1 MARAILRLLRSYR
14 LPLAAAALLG
24 AGPVSAEV
32 TTVLVVR
39 HAEKASPTAKDPH
52 LSAAG
57 KARAKDLA
65 HAAGAAG
72 VTAVYATHL
81 RRTQETV
88 APLAAALRLTPVV
101 KQADQTEELV
111 TEIQTTRRGQTV
123 LVCGHSDTVPEI
135 VKRLTGVVVDPIPD
149 TRFDGLYVVTLEE
162 NESGRVTRVRYGKPT
177 P

>member
-1 MARAILRLLRSYR
+1 MALVTLRS
-14 LPLAAAALLG
+14 LAPLAAAVLVA
-24 AGPVSAEV
+24 ATASAEV

-39 HAEKASPTAKDPH
+39 HAEKASATAKDPH

-57 KARAKDLA
+57 RQRARDLA

-72 VTAVYATHL
+72 LSAVYATHL

-88 APLAAALRLTPVV
+88 APLAQALHLTPIV
-101 KQADQTEELV
+101 KQADRTDELV
-111 TEIQTTRRGQTV
+111 AELKGLRGKTV

-135 VKRLTGVVVDPIPD
+135 VQGLTGVAVDPIPD
-149 TRFDGLYVVTLEE
+149 GRFDGLYVVTLDGDAG
-162 NESGRVTRVRYGKPT
+162 GRVTRVRYGKPT

>member
-1 MARAILRLLRSYR
+1 MARAILRFLR
-14 LPLAAAALLG
+14 LPLAAAVLL
-24 AGPVSAEV
+24 AAVPASAQV

-39 HAEKASPTAKDPH
+39 HAEKASTGGKDPH
-52 LSAAG
+52 LSPAG
-57 KARAKDLA
+57 RLRAKELA

-81 RRTQETV
+81 QRTQETV

-101 KQADQTEELV
+101 KDAGRTEELV
-111 TEIQTTRRGQTV
+111 EEIQSTRRGQTV

-135 VKRLTGVVVDPIPD
+135 VKRLTGTAVEPIPD
-149 TRFDGLYVVTLEE
+149 ARFDGLYVVTLNEG
-162 NESGRVTRVRYGKPT
+162 ESGRVTRVRYGKPT